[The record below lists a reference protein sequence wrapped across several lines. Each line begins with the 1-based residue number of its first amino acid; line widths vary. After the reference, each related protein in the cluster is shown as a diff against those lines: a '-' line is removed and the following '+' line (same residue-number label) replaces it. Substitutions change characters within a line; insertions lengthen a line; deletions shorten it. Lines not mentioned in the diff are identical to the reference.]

1 MTGPETAH
9 NAPEAAGSGGAAPDT
24 CADAPECRALV
35 RVRPPRRWGDA
46 GARVIA
52 AICYFA
58 WLGYIT
64 APLPLLLRNLQG
76 FRSRPELA
84 YHIFNATGWSL
95 FVVALRALLIGAA
108 MWAGTCQ
115 GETAEAVCNALT
127 LAHLVVV
134 LTFALLLST
143 VYAVEALLG
152 RQVTI
157 PLVSRWARR
166 RTHALMSGGD

>member
-9 NAPEAAGSGGAAPDT
+9 NPAEANESGEAAPDT
-24 CADAPECRALV
+24 CADAPKCRALV

-46 GARVIA
+46 GPRMIA
-52 AICYFA
+52 GVCYFA

-64 APLPLLLRNLQG
+64 APLPLLLCNLQG

-108 MWAGTCQ
+108 MWAGACQ
-115 GETAEAVCNALT
+115 GETAEAVCNALN
-127 LAHLVVV
+127 LVHLVVV
-134 LTFALLLST
+134 LAFALLLST
-143 VYAVEALLG
+143 IYAVEALLG

-166 RTHALMSGGD
+166 RTHALVSGGD